1 MSTLVLIWELNFYY
15 LQNISV
21 PCCFEAGNKKPHSLW
36 LTAFQV
42 LFSKVNSTWCLPP
55 FHPLTTVSDEP
66 QTKGEIPW
74 PFWDLLYFI
83 YLEYK
88 SFPRFL
94 KFIIFHLYINQ
105 EHFYSSFTVARY
117 VRCSSIITSCRRLI
131 LSLPLFVTRIEIS
144 SGIPFSGQINR

>member
-1 MSTLVLIWELNFYY
+1 MGVGLLLFAKYLRTLLFRGREQKATFPLIDSIPSSIFKSQFNLMSSTLSPFDYR
-15 LQNISV
+15 
-21 PCCFEAGNKKPHSLW
+21 FRR
-36 LTAFQV
+36 TA
-42 LFSKVNSTWCLPP
+42 
-55 FHPLTTVSDEP
+55 DERRNP
-66 QTKGEIPW
+66 MT
-74 PFWDLLYFI
+74 FWDLLYFI

-131 LSLPLFVTRIEIS
+131 LSLPLSVTRIEIS